1 MAVVRRRTTGTHHRA
16 AETQTNP
23 LSLWVVG
30 GLLLAILSAAVFLN
44 GLSADDGDEAERRQR
59 ALEQDVAASSAPT
72 AEQEAESIRVA
83 LAAVTDEIGAEFG
96 VTTGA
101 TMRAGGGIV
110 HVGELQEARALSSV
124 KVPVSIAAVQ
134 KSLRD
139 GRPVEDLVP
148 DIDRAITV
156 SDNDA
161 ALRLWQTLG
170 DDDEAD
176 AAELGAVLGQG
187 GDPTDTTV
195 DWSRDDYEGFGD
207 IVWTLD
213 HQAIFAN
220 QMACVLGSGQVL
232 DAMGRLSDEHR
243 TGLGQL
249 EGARV
254 KGGWGDTADGSF
266 ILREFGLVG
275 PVGAQVPVAVAVIP
289 EDGQEE
295 TARAA
300 VSEMAR
306 RIAPLVDEASANG
319 GAAECQVG

>member
-1 MAVVRRRTTGTHHRA
+1 M
-16 AETQTNP
+16 QTNQRN
-23 LSLWVVG
+23 LWVVG
-30 GLLLAILSAAVFLN
+30 ALLLAILSVAVFLN
-44 GLSADDGDEAERRQR
+44 GLSADDGDEAERNRR
-59 ALEQDVAASSAPT
+59 ALEQDVAASSVPT
-72 AEQEAESIRVA
+72 SEEEAENIRVA
-83 LAAVTDEIGAEFG
+83 LAGVVEEVSGEFG
-96 VTTGA
+96 VTAGA

-110 HVGELQEARALSSV
+110 HVGELQDAPALSSI
-124 KVPVSIAAVQ
+124 KVPVSVAAVQ

-139 GRPVEDLVP
+139 GQPVEDLVP
-148 DIDRAITV
+148 DIDQAITV

-170 DDDEAD
+170 NDDEA
-176 AAELGAVLGQG
+176 AGELGAVLGQG

-207 IVWTLD
+207 IAWTLD
-213 HQAIFAN
+213 HQTIFAN
-220 QMACVLGSGQVL
+220 RMACVLGSEQAL
-232 DAMGRLSDEHR
+232 DAMGRLTEEHS
-243 TGLGQL
+243 TGLAQL

-254 KGGWGDTADGSF
+254 KGGWGDTADDSF

-289 EDGQEE
+289 EDGSEE

-319 GAAECQVG
+319 GAAECQAG

>member
-23 LSLWVVG
+23 PSLWVVG

-59 ALEQDVAASSAPT
+59 ALEQDVAVSSVPT

-83 LAAVTDEIGAEFG
+83 LAAVTDGIGAEFG
-96 VTTGA
+96 VTAGA

-148 DIDRAITV
+148 DIDQAITV

-170 DDDEAD
+170 NDDEA

-195 DWSRDDYEGFGD
+195 DWSREDYEGFGD

-213 HQAIFAN
+213 HQTIFAN
-220 QMACVLGSGQVL
+220 KMACVLGSEKVL